1 MKPLFTCI
9 QLYDYLVIKTF
20 KYDHLAM
27 KSTGYKKMKASQF
40 FSEDHIKSLEV
51 ASKDGLTFLKA
62 AVLASMKS
70 QRYNVVVAFDYNND
84 VRRVACKCPSG

>member
-1 MKPLFTCI
+1 
-9 QLYDYLVIKTF
+9 
-20 KYDHLAM
+20 M
-27 KSTGYKKMKASQF
+27 KSTGYKKTEGLSILFA
-40 FSEDHIKSLEV
+40 EDHIKSLEV

-84 VRRVACKCPSG
+84 VRRTAYKCPAG